1 MKVLIVPQNSELSSK
16 ISESSKQVAKGYYIW
31 DDTGE
36 VAAFPIFHNNTRKKT
51 WIPEK
56 TYFDISFSQLER
68 EFPKNVAIVVPSASP
83 FLGEAWYNE
92 ENDKPVLYKENWDS
106 SD

>member
-1 MKVLIVPQNSELSSK
+1 MKILIISQNSELSSK
-16 ISESSKQVAKGYYIW
+16 ISESSKQVEKGYYIW
-31 DDTGE
+31 DDTGKT
-36 VAAFPIFHNNTRKKT
+36 VDFPILSTNKRKKT

-56 TYFDISFSQLER
+56 TYFDISFSELER

-92 ENDKPVLYKENWDS
+92 ENDNLVLYKENWDS